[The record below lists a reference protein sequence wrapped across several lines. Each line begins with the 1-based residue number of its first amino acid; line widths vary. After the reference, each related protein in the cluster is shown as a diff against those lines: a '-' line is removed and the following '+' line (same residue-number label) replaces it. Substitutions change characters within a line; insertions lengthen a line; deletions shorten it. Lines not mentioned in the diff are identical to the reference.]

1 MLSGPDRARPLRRW
15 FALVA
20 AALVLGGSAL
30 FAFRGWGSLWRFE
43 RMDQHRFTAM
53 SLLHGLM
60 RIRGSILHVGHDDQV
75 WNGAGYT
82 NWSYGVPLLQVPFHA
97 LLGRV
102 GSLRGFFPDR
112 AIYFFYFC
120 AFAPVLWAAFDRTFA
135 GWLAD
140 GTANATPRRH
150 VLSCAATWATLTSA
164 LYPLMCG
171 RFLIYEE
178 TLCYFEICEL
188 VALSAYVFARGSPGI
203 ASTLGLAGAAGF
215 GLLVRPTGAV
225 YLGVWG
231 ALVALER
238 RPKRTLAFV
247 LAATPFVGFWLFSNV
262 ARTGSA
268 LGLGYGNTNPDFD
281 YQIALHR
288 FGSLC
293 IDSAP
298 HALSA
303 AERLFAGFFVYVST
317 SGDRWL
323 DACNFTFERRSAN
336 HLPFFDPVVPLVLGW
351 MLVHDIRARRLRLAL
366 CVPYAAMFLLFITF
380 VERGQEFAW
389 RYTADFWPLIALG
402 AVLWLQGARRPTRSR
417 ADLPIALSLVVWG
430 TVSFLRFVEPWDPSA
445 SPPELLSEAAT
456 AAIAEDF
463 HASLWDRDAP
473 APSRLACGEPVVP
486 FYKNGKGWTDG
497 CAVDTYTNV
506 YLGVPA
512 KADDHYRIRLQAEG
526 VASLELRVY
535 VNGRT
540 YPAPG
545 SAGLYEAEVTIP
557 QASLV
562 SPIVLAT
569 VEWARAL
576 EPPPVKLLWIEL
588 D

>member
-1 MLSGPDRARPLRRW
+1 
-15 FALVA
+15 
-20 AALVLGGSAL
+20 
-30 FAFRGWGSLWRFE
+30 
-43 RMDQHRFTAM
+43 
-53 SLLHGLM
+53 
-60 RIRGSILHVGHDDQV
+60 
-75 WNGAGYT
+75 
-82 NWSYGVPLLQVPFHA
+82 
-97 LLGRV
+97 
-102 GSLRGFFPDR
+102 
-112 AIYFFYFC
+112 
-120 AFAPVLWAAFDRTFA
+120 
-135 GWLAD
+135 
-140 GTANATPRRH
+140 
-150 VLSCAATWATLTSA
+150 
-164 LYPLMCG
+164 
-171 RFLIYEE
+171 
-178 TLCYFEICEL
+178 
-188 VALSAYVFARGSPGI
+188 
-203 ASTLGLAGAAGF
+203 
-215 GLLVRPTGAV
+215 
-225 YLGVWG
+225 
-231 ALVALER
+231 
-238 RPKRTLAFV
+238 
-247 LAATPFVGFWLFSNV
+247 
-262 ARTGSA
+262 
-268 LGLGYGNTNPDFD
+268 
-281 YQIALHR
+281 
-288 FGSLC
+288 
-293 IDSAP
+293 
-298 HALSA
+298 
-303 AERLFAGFFVYVST
+303 
-317 SGDRWL
+317 
-323 DACNFTFERRSAN
+323 
-336 HLPFFDPVVPLVLGW
+336 

-512 KADDHYRIRLQAEG
+512 KADDHYRIRLH
-526 VASLELRVY
+526 
-535 VNGRT
+535 
-540 YPAPG
+540 
-545 SAGLYEAEVTIP
+545 EAEVTIP